1 MDRVNI
7 EDHAYS
13 PMKTGKRKQKGTTTK
28 KKKEEHHADF
38 IYAMVSA
45 DLETTADLCMKTQG
59 SQTTI
64 LTLLKEKYHAD
75 TTYAKA
81 SATLESNASSV
92 MKPQE

>member
-1 MDRVNI
+1 MVN
-7 EDHAYS
+7 
-13 PMKTGKRKQKGTTTK
+13 
-28 KKKEEHHADF
+28 
-38 IYAMVSA
+38 A

-64 LTLLKEKYHAD
+64 LKLLKEKYHAD

-81 SATLESNASSV
+81 SASLESIASSV